1 MSRRG
6 LALLGLMNLAV
17 AGGLYCA
24 TWWWADPE
32 LRIKLILHTPLP
44 GVDLDATA
52 GVFVPPQSQSSHTQ
66 PVNGVSQAPGA
77 ASAVEGQ
84 TAQAVLFVATIIGWE
99 ILATIAACALSLS
112 AGALLRRAG
121 GPVVRRGGLILGLL
135 MLIALGWTAYSLW
148 TEYERFTPH
157 HLRYAMAALV
167 VVSALL
173 GLVIRRDE
181 KRLTHLAAIAL
192 IVSAAGSA
200 LGLYI
205 GAHYDAFESEQLFL
219 PFVVFLAVVFVV
231 HSSWGW
237 VLLPLASRISR
248 Q

>member
-1 MSRRG
+1 M
-6 LALLGLMNLAV
+6 LGLMNLAV

-52 GVFVPPQSQSSHTQ
+52 GVLVPPQSQSSHTQ
-66 PVNGVSQAPGA
+66 PVKEGSQAPGA
-77 ASAVEGQ
+77 ASAVGGQ
-84 TAQAVLFVATIIGWE
+84 TAQAVLFVATVIGWE
-99 ILATIAACALSLS
+99 VLTTIAACALSLS

-135 MLIALGWTAYSLW
+135 ALVVLGWTAYSLW

-157 HLRYAMAALV
+157 HLRYAIAALV
-167 VVSALL
+167 VVFAMI
-173 GLVIRRDE
+173 GLVIRRGE

-192 IVSAAGSA
+192 IVSGAGSV

-219 PFVVFLAVVFVV
+219 PFVAFLAVVFVI